1 MSKTNPERIEVLLSQ
16 IHQRISD
23 MTVYVES
30 LRDQPGGSDLLKSL
44 AGLRSIVG
52 EAQASIAVVG
62 TVNLEGLWA
71 ATRLVANAVG
81 LVGSEMPVTAQGM
94 RFNAPTLLRQDISSI
109 ENRLRGIQ
117 IGLNKMS
124 LQQLRD
130 SIPEQ
135 KVAAFQFAYSGDR
148 LVLVSQVPSKSDP
161 DLVLAKAS
169 LRTLLRQGERIASE
183 LKRSNCHPRLI
194 DAFDALQA
202 TLNAHDNVVE
212 IGVMSRSCMSI
223 TLASADELAT
233 TLFELINAHIHGVY
247 DFLAQHEDWRKF
259 VENALHAKLGPNEVS
274 QLIET
279 ARGIAAAVSDE
290 AKVDPSVPAAIQ
302 HIALL
307 AEEIREPDGK
317 VAFALSR
324 TLENFIAITVRAL
337 LAVKD
342 DVISEVRKLNARL
355 VISALVALPITVF
368 GYVNGAEWVPAAVTQ
383 ALKGVLP

>member
-1 MSKTNPERIEVLLSQ
+1 MSKTNPERIEGLLGE

-23 MTVYVES
+23 MTIYVEN
-30 LRDQPGGSDLLKSL
+30 LRDRPGEPDLQRSL
-44 AGLRSIVG
+44 AGLRLTVV
-52 EAQASIAVVG
+52 EAQASIRVVG

-81 LVGSEMPVTAQGM
+81 SVGSDTPVTVQGM
-94 RFNAPTLLRQDISSI
+94 RFNAPSLLRQDLSSI

-124 LQQLRD
+124 LDQLRD

-135 KVAAFQFAYSGDR
+135 KVAAFQFAYEGER
-148 LVLVSQVPSKSDP
+148 LVLVSQVPSESDP

-169 LRTLLRQGERIASE
+169 LRALLQQGERVAAE
-183 LKRSNCHPRLI
+183 LKRSNCHPRLV
-194 DAFDALQA
+194 DAFEALQA

-212 IGVMSRSCMSI
+212 IGILSRSCMSI
-223 TLASADELAT
+223 TLASADELAA
-233 TLFELINAHIHGVY
+233 TLFELINAHLHGVD
-247 DFLAQHEDWRKF
+247 DFLAQHQDWRKF

-337 LAVKD
+337 LGVKN
-342 DVISEVRKLNARL
+342 DVVSEVRKLNARL
-355 VISALVALPITVF
+355 IISALVALPITVF

>member
-1 MSKTNPERIEVLLSQ
+1 
-16 IHQRISD
+16 
-23 MTVYVES
+23 
-30 LRDQPGGSDLLKSL
+30 
-44 AGLRSIVG
+44 
-52 EAQASIAVVG
+52 
-62 TVNLEGLWA
+62 
-71 ATRLVANAVG
+71 
-81 LVGSEMPVTAQGM
+81 
-94 RFNAPTLLRQDISSI
+94 
-109 ENRLRGIQ
+109 
-117 IGLNKMS
+117 
-124 LQQLRD
+124 
-130 SIPEQ
+130 
-135 KVAAFQFAYSGDR
+135 
-148 LVLVSQVPSKSDP
+148 
-161 DLVLAKAS
+161 
-169 LRTLLRQGERIASE
+169 LRQGERIASE

-290 AKVDPSVPAAIQ
+290 AIQ